1 MVTNWLLTMD
11 CYSQLKSHFSKSAG
25 NMATVS
31 NSPPR
36 LEPSPSSS
44 KLVDKT
50 GSKGKTWSYFAD
62 RAHQNKYPVDM
73 LEIQRQTWS
82 KAGKVRCSNK
92 MHGGC
97 KCDKVSSDNCSM
109 LLLLFW
115 YCRSIYFSVND
126 SILYSCAKLT
136 MSEDIWSQCNVKK
149 LSWHWDDMRYRAYL
163 ILVTLL

>member
-1 MVTNWLLTMD
+1 MVSIPEDLNKDGTWNSKKDGSAYNDGLEQTVTNWLLTMD
-11 CYSQLKSHFSKSAG
+11 CCSQLKSHFSKSAG

-73 LEIQRQTWS
+73 LEIQRQT
-82 KAGKVRCSNK
+82 
-92 MHGGC
+92 
-97 KCDKVSSDNCSM
+97 
-109 LLLLFW
+109 
-115 YCRSIYFSVND
+115 
-126 SILYSCAKLT
+126 
-136 MSEDIWSQCNVKK
+136 
-149 LSWHWDDMRYRAYL
+149 
-163 ILVTLL
+163 